1 MGRRARR
8 RPLSA
13 DASAGAAASA
23 AANTP
28 EATAA
33 TAQTRDVPT
42 PSQALPVG
50 EEVELSAKGG
60 KGYLFGSRLGNAAAR
75 KLFERS
81 SADPVYRPL
90 RIYTHDPSTSR
101 LEGATVVL
109 NVPYETLDP
118 GPEGANF
125 AVVRLVTTAFPEFE
139 AVDLNAVPVLIRS
152 GLEPTPADPAF
163 HHQMVYAVA
172 SSVYAAFRAALGREL
187 GWGFGAQRLLL
198 IPHAFELPQ
207 AMYSRRDRAILF
219 GYFRADEHAVG
230 RVVPGGWV
238 FSCLSHDVI
247 AHELTHA
254 LLDGLRPAFTAD
266 DDEDEAMG
274 EGAAVAGVADEVDAF
289 HEAFADLVPL
299 FQRFSYIDVVRHAV
313 RRTRGRLRED
323 ERLWRV
329 ASEFAHGSG
338 RRTGIRTL
346 DIGPDPKPFDI
357 DAPPYEL
364 GEVLVAAIVEAFLT
378 VYDRKA
384 APYLRAWSAWT
395 GEPPDDLVD
404 ILAHIASRLAS
415 QFLNICIRAID
426 YSPVTAIQLGEYLRA
441 LITADR
447 DVVPDDPWA
456 YREALI
462 DAFARRRIYPRDVKS
477 LSEADLVWQPP
488 DVPLELPDLHFAK
501 LRFRGDPGSPADPD
515 EIVRQA
521 RALAKIVIDPA
532 NLTRF
537 GLAAPDDPALEG
549 DEVSLPSIESIRSSR
564 RAGPD
569 GQIVFDLIA
578 EVLQRR
584 KVQPRDGLPGFTM
597 PGGSTIV
604 LGPAGNI
611 RYIVKKSIRDA
622 WRVQRRRQ
630 RLARQFDFVSA

>member
-1 MGRRARR
+1 M
-8 RPLSA
+8 
-13 DASAGAAASA
+13 ASEAPAA

-33 TAQTRDVPT
+33 VAQNRDAPET
-42 PSQALPVG
+42 PSGPLPAG
-50 EEVELSAKGG
+50 DEVELSSKGG
-60 KGYLFGSRLGNAAAR
+60 KGYLFGNRLGNAAAR
-75 KLFERS
+75 KSFERG
-81 SADPVYRPL
+81 AHDPVYRPL
-90 RIYTHDPSTSR
+90 RIYTHDPSTNR
-101 LEGATVVL
+101 LEGASVVL
-109 NVPYETLDP
+109 NVPYEALDP

-125 AVVRLVTTAFPEFE
+125 GVVRLTTPAFPKFE
-139 AVDLNAVPVLIRS
+139 TVDLNAVPILIR
-152 GLEPTPADPAF
+152 GGIDPTPADPAF

-219 GYFRADEHAVG
+219 GYFKADEKAVG

-254 LLDGLRPAFTAD
+254 LLDGLRPAFTVD
-266 DDEDEAMG
+266 EDDEAKG

-313 RRTRGRLRED
+313 RRTRGKLRED
-323 ERLWRV
+323 DRLWRV

-338 RRTGIRTL
+338 RKTGIREL
-346 DIGPDPKPFDI
+346 DIGPNPKAFDA
-357 DAPPYEL
+357 DAPAHEL
-364 GEVLVAAIVEAFLT
+364 GEILVAAIVEAFLT
-378 VYDRKA
+378 VYERKA
-384 APYLRAWSAWT
+384 APYLRVWSNWA
-395 GEPPDDLVD
+395 GDPPDDLVD
-404 ILAHIASRLAS
+404 MLAHIASRLAS

-501 LRFRGDPGSPADPD
+501 LRFRGDPGSPADTD

-521 RALAKIVIDPA
+521 RALAKLVIQPE

-537 GLAAPDDPALEG
+537 GLAAPDDPALDG

-569 GQIVFDLIA
+569 GQIIFDLVA

-584 KVQPRDGLPGFTM
+584 KVQPKDGLPGFTM

-604 LGPAGNI
+604 LGPSGNI

-622 WRVQRRRQ
+622 WRVERRRL
-630 RLARQFDFVSA
+630 RLSRQFEFVSA